1 VQVVVVNRN
10 FLIISLLR
18 LIFAGLHKAASAA
31 VSVGKYPKQM
41 PQSLAS
47 RLCRLTCGS
56 DFR

>member
-18 LIFAGLHKAASAA
+18 LIFAGLHRAASAA
-31 VSVGKYPKQM
+31 INVGKYPNN
-41 PQSLAS
+41 AAATGR